1 MVEWR
6 CRLQAPGIAPG
17 YWTPDEPLV
26 LLEVREWGVSEKQLN
41 SGHAAAPVESVR
53 RVPVSRTHRLFFIW
67 NLAVGVSPP
76 KDDAARSKP
85 RLSPG

>member
-1 MVEWR
+1 M
-6 CRLQAPGIAPG
+6 
-17 YWTPDEPLV
+17 
-26 LLEVREWGVSEKQLN
+26 GVSEKQLN

-76 KDDAARSKP
+76 KDDAARLNPGSRRDDAVPPASRERTQEP
-85 RLSPG
+85 RAGVAAQLG